1 MRTLQAASLPT
12 VSVLEFMRRTAN
24 SPPEQKVL
32 GHRQR
37 RPLLAV
43 LAQDD
48 QSPRLGQRGHGPSQ
62 RSARCQVARS
72 PASLVQLVLEPLL
85 LTGDWLQQDSS
96 EAVV

>member
-12 VSVLEFMRRTAN
+12 VSVLEYLRQVN

-48 QSPRLGQRGHGPSQ
+48 QSSRLGQRGHGPSQ
-62 RSARCQVARS
+62 RWARCQVAEVTS
-72 PASLVQLVLEPLL
+72 
-85 LTGDWLQQDSS
+85 
-96 EAVV
+96 